1 MIRVAWYRRL
11 PIFLQNV
18 VCSVAGARRISGGSR
33 LREARPRDRGIKEHL
48 ATEDVGAV
56 ALRDA
61 RLRDFVSHAARTVPY
76 YQRLFAELDFDP
88 REVTN
93 LDGMR
98 RLPILCAGDVERDP
112 GAFISSVARRA
123 DYRRQWGESGIL
135 PWSCAAQEE
144 TEQVR
149 ARFRREHGIVD
160 GTWCSHF
167 GGVNVVPIGQA
178 KPPFW
183 RIDWPGRRVL
193 FSSYHLSEQTVES
206 FVDALN
212 HFQCPW
218 IQGSPAV
225 LSTLAGLMSA
235 ARLSAE
241 YPVTWVT
248 TEGGLPQSVQQR
260 AIRRVFGAKP
270 IRLFIAPCAVA
281 SISERSD
288 GALFVDED
296 YAAVELLP
304 GPEVGTFRVIGTNL
318 ANAAA
323 PLLRYD
329 SGVVV
334 HLASSGNS
342 AIGCRKVA
350 SWEDPSRNVI
360 TLPSGVR
367 IGRLERMFDDMPQVM
382 AVQLF
387 QHADLTI
394 DIDVRM
400 AWGYTKADADAV
412 RDRAAAR
419 FGTAACRINYVDS
432 MPLMAGGKVQVI
444 HSEAGDVNRTVVE
457 PNARFVWIQ

>member
-1 MIRVAWYRRL
+1 VIRAAWYRRL
-11 PIFLQNV
+11 PIPLQNV
-18 VCSVAGARRISGGSR
+18 VCSVAGAQRVSAGGRRWAAQS
-33 LREARPRDRGIKEHL
+33 RDRSVKQQHSD
-48 ATEDVGAV
+48 EDVGV
-56 ALRDA
+56 VTSRDA
-61 RLRDFVSHAARTVPY
+61 RLREFVTHAGRTVPY
-76 YQRLFAELDFDP
+76 YQRLFAELAFDP
-88 REVTN
+88 QDVTS
-93 LDGMR
+93 LDDMR
-98 RLPILCAGDVERDP
+98 HLPILNARVVERDP

-123 DYRRQWGESGIL
+123 DYRRQWGESGTL
-135 PWSCAAQEE
+135 PWSRAAQEE

-149 ARFRREHGIVD
+149 ARFRRDHGIVD
-160 GTWCSHF
+160 GTWCSYF

-193 FSSYHLSEQTVES
+193 FSPYHLSEQTIES

-218 IQGSPAV
+218 IQGSPVV
-225 LSTLAGLMSA
+225 LATLAGLMSA
-235 ARLSAE
+235 SRLAAE

-260 AIRRVFGAKP
+260 SIRRVFGAKP

-288 GALFVDED
+288 GALVVDDD

-318 ANAAA
+318 ANAVA

-329 SGVVV
+329 TGLVV
-334 HLASSGNS
+334 HLAGSSNLT
-342 AIGCRKVA
+342 IGCREVA

-360 TLPSGVR
+360 TLPSGSR
-367 IGRLERMFDDMPQVM
+367 IGRLERMFDDMPQVL

-387 QHADLTI
+387 QYADLTI

-412 RDRAAAR
+412 QDRVAAR
-419 FGTAACRINYVDS
+419 FGTAAFRINYVNS

-457 PNARFVWIQ
+457 PNARYVWIQ